1 MWIFGY
7 FGNKVERERGA
18 QFATSATICFYETE
32 QTSKNETK
40 KKILELET
48 PTLFFRFEYI
58 KYGL

>member
-48 PTLFFRFEYI
+48 PTLFFSV
-58 KYGL
+58 